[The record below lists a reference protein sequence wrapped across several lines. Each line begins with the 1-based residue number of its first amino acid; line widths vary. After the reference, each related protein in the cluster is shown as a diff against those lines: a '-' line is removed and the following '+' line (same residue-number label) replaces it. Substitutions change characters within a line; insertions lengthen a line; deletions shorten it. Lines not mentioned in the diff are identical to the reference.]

1 MEEVIIIGGGPAGM
15 TAGLYACRAKLKAL
29 MIEKLVPGGQILST
43 DWVDNYPGF
52 PEGISGFDLVD
63 RMRQQAERFGLSIIS
78 DEVTGIDFSGPE
90 KVIQG
95 AGQTYRA
102 KSVIIASGALH
113 RRLGVP
119 GEERL
124 TGRGVSYC
132 ATCDG
137 PFYQGQ
143 EIAVVGGGDSAVQ
156 EAVYLTRFATKVY
169 LIHRRDQLRATRI
182 LQEKALTNPKIEPIW
197 KNVVESIEGLDQVE
211 GLRIK
216 NADGSDRRDLKVQGT
231 FIYVGIQPNTDWLQG
246 AVSMD
251 PQGFILTDQNM
262 ATSDPGVFAAGD
274 VRQKLVRQIS
284 TAVGDAATAVLA
296 VEGYLGCL

>member
-15 TAGLYACRAKLKAL
+15 TAGIYACRAKLKTL
-29 MIEKLVPGGQILST
+29 MIEKLVPGGQVLST

-63 RMRQQAERFGLSIIS
+63 RMRQQAERFGLSVAS
-78 DEVTGIDFSGPE
+78 DEVAGVDFSGPE
-90 KVIQG
+90 KIIRG
-95 AGQTYRA
+95 ANQTYRA
-102 KSVIIASGALH
+102 KSVIVASGAMYK
-113 RRLGVP
+113 RLGVP

-132 ATCDG
+132 ATWDG
-137 PFYQGQ
+137 PFYRGQ

-169 LIHRRDQLRATRI
+169 LIHRRDQLRATRV

-197 KNVVESIEGLDQVE
+197 KNVVESIEGADQVE
-211 GLRIK
+211 ALRVK
-216 NADGSDRRDLKVQGT
+216 NTDGSGSRTLKVQGA
-231 FIYVGIQPNTDWLQG
+231 FIYVGIQPNTHWLQG
-246 AVSMD
+246 AAALD
-251 PQGFILTDQNM
+251 PQGFIPTDQTM
-262 ATSDPGVFAAGD
+262 ATSIPGVFAAGD
-274 VRQKLVRQIS
+274 ARQKLVRQIS

-296 VEGYLGCL
+296 VEEYLGSL